1 MNDVELLKEHQ
12 SLQNLNCNSP
22 YQIDAQTFELVES
35 HKFVQVD
42 MQKLKDEAGVTSKK
56 ECVLELNDIVVRIV
70 VMHKDCLQYP
80 NLNFG
85 LLVELWMILYY
96 F

>member
-1 MNDVELLKEHQ
+1 
-12 SLQNLNCNSP
+12 
-22 YQIDAQTFELVES
+22 
-35 HKFVQVD
+35 

-85 LLVELWMILYY
+85 LLVELRMILYY
-96 F
+96 FYRDFLFLLMIIGPVNLPE